1 MIMSKKD
8 LTELEV
14 FELMQTYENHTFGE
28 IDQHETPETIKSYHG
43 YVVERSIFEYE
54 PNSNPFPDL
63 DWLDLEIKS
72 TPMRETNRGLSS
84 KERLV
89 LNIINYLEENWLDF
103 YESSFWKK
111 NKKLLVVFY
120 LHRNTL
126 PKSEQKILKS
136 IIYKYPE
143 KDLKIIM
150 NDWLTIANKVL
161 NGQAHEISERDT
173 LYLAACTKGVNSY
186 SVRKQPFSDVLA
198 KQRAY
203 SLKASY
209 MTTVYNDYVYNNR
222 KDESIVNEASIQVGE
237 FSLED
242 YILKKFIPYFGASV
256 TKLAELFGIDLT
268 SQTKSINSLIVNQIL
283 GLKHDIGHVEEFR
296 KAFIIPKT
304 IRIEPNG
311 KVKESMSF
319 PIFRFMEIIHEE
331 WEDSEINDIMSN
343 GRFMFIVF
351 KYDLTIREYQL
362 SNLKFWSMSN
372 IDVLECRE
380 VWERTKSIIINGVE
394 MMPTRK
400 GISNNLPKKIDN
412 SVMHVRPHGRDATDR
427 LPLPDGRMMTKQSFW
442 LNNDYILKIISE

>member
-1 MIMSKKD
+1 MSKKD

-14 FELMQTYENHTFGE
+14 FELMQSYENHTFGE
-28 IDQHETPETIKSYHG
+28 IDQHQTPETIKSYQG

-72 TPMRETNRGLSS
+72 TPMRETNKGLTS

-89 LNIINYLEENWLDF
+89 LNIINFLKENWIDF
-103 YESSFWKK
+103 YDSSFWQK

-126 PKSEQKILKS
+126 PKREQKILKS

-150 NDWLTIANKVL
+150 NDWLIIANKVL

-173 LYLAACTKGVNSY
+173 LYLAACTKGVNSN

-209 MTTVYNDYVYNNR
+209 MTTVYNDYVLNNK
-222 KDESIVNEASIQVGE
+222 KDESIINEASIQVGE
-237 FSLED
+237 FSLEN
-242 YILKKFIPYFGASV
+242 YILEKFRPYFGESA
-256 TKLAELFGIDLT
+256 TKLAKLFGIDLT
-268 SQTKSINSLIVNQIL
+268 SQTKSINSLIVNRIL
-283 GLKHDIGHVEEFR
+283 GLKHDIDHVEEFR

-304 IRIEPNG
+304 IRIELNG

-351 KYDLTIREYQL
+351 KYDPSIGEYQL
-362 SNLKFWSMSN
+362 SNLKFWSMP
-372 IDVLECRE
+372 DEDLLECKE
-380 VWERTKSIIINGVE
+380 VWERTKTIITNGVE
-394 MMPTRK
+394 MIPTQK
-400 GISNNLPKKIDN
+400 GIKNNLPKKKDN
-412 SVMHVRPHGRDATDR
+412 FVMHVRPHGRDASDK
-427 LPLPDGRMMTKQSFW
+427 LQLPDGRMMTKQCFW
-442 LNNDYILKIISE
+442 LNNEYILKIIAE